1 MLIRKARMQHE
12 IITVSI
18 LLNRTTFLAFPDKS
32 TKVTCHQIILV
43 FLFNFSICP
52 SDFLYRG

>member
-1 MLIRKARMQHE
+1 MQHE